1 MSRSLRE
8 GRAWRPH
15 PLIVPGWPAG
25 LKAWLVFQERE
36 LCPSFGL
43 LVWNKSESS
52 LISEWKNQTDL
63 APRKPGFWC
72 QLFARVA
79 WETHTSCPAPRFLV
93 LWDITQEKGSLWSHG
108 KLSLCTVPQA
118 GSSPF
123 PSPNAPYLVWT
134 SSWSRQ
140 HRMSKPVL
148 DITLNE

>member
-63 APRKPGFWC
+63 APGSLDFGASCLPELPGKHTQAAQHLDFWSCGMLHKRKEACGPMGSWACVQFLR
-72 QLFARVA
+72 QGAALF
-79 WETHTSCPAPRFLV
+79 PAPMPHTWFEPAHGPGNTEWASLFLA
-93 LWDITQEKGSLWSHG
+93 L
-108 KLSLCTVPQA
+108 
-118 GSSPF
+118 
-123 PSPNAPYLVWT
+123 
-134 SSWSRQ
+134 R
-140 HRMSKPVL
+140 
-148 DITLNE
+148 